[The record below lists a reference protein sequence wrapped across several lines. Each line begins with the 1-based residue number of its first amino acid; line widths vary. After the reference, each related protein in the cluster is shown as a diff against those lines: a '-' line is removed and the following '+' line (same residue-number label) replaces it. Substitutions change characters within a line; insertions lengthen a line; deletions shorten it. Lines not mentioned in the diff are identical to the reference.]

1 MSSIVLDSSVP
12 LAILLGE
19 VTNRSTYGLIDGA
32 VMSAVN
38 LAEVYSKVS
47 ELHATEWPR
56 LDALLSLLDRV
67 EPMTQQQARACG
79 ELRARTR
86 HAGLS
91 LGDRA
96 CLALAIELGAEVYTA
111 DRAWQQAHVGVP
123 IHLIR

>member
-1 MSSIVLDSSVP
+1 MTSVVLDSSIP

-19 VTNRSTYGLIDGA
+19 VSGHSTYALMDGA

-38 LAEVYSKVS
+38 LAEVYTKIS
-47 ELHATEWPR
+47 ELDATEWPR
-56 LDALLSLLDRV
+56 TEALLALLDRV

-79 ELRARTR
+79 ELRMRTR

-96 CLALAIELGAEVYTA
+96 CLALAIELGSEVYTA
-111 DRAWQQAHVGVP
+111 DRAWKQINIGVP

>member
-1 MSSIVLDSSVP
+1 MSSVVLDSSIP

-19 VTNRSTYGLIDGA
+19 MRDRSVYSLMDGA

-38 LAEVYSKVS
+38 LAEVYSKIS
-47 ELHATEWPR
+47 ELGATEWPR
-56 LDALLSLLDRV
+56 TEALLGLLDRV

-79 ELRARTR
+79 ELRGRTR
-86 HAGLS
+86 HVGLS
-91 LGDRA
+91 LEDRA

-111 DRAWQQAHVGVP
+111 DRAWKQVNLGLS

>member
-1 MSSIVLDSSVP
+1 
-12 LAILLGE
+12 
-19 VTNRSTYGLIDGA
+19 
-32 VMSAVN
+32 MSAVN
-38 LAEVYSKVS
+38 LAEVYSKIS
-47 ELHATEWPR
+47 ELDAAQWPR
-56 LDALLSLLDRV
+56 TEALLALLDRV

-79 ELRARTR
+79 ELRAKTR

-111 DRAWQQAHVGVP
+111 DRAWKQINIGVP

>member
-1 MSSIVLDSSVP
+1 M
-12 LAILLGE
+12 
-19 VTNRSTYGLIDGA
+19 DGA

-38 LAEVYSKVS
+38 LAEVYSKIS
-47 ELHATEWPR
+47 ELDATEWPR
-56 LDALLSLLDRV
+56 TEALLALLDRV

-79 ELRARTR
+79 ELRMRTR

-111 DRAWQQAHVGVP
+111 DRAWKQINIGVP

>member
-1 MSSIVLDSSVP
+1 MSSTVLDSSIP

-19 VTNRSTYGLIDGA
+19 AAGFSTYALMDGA

-38 LAEVYSKVS
+38 LAEVYSKIR
-47 ELHATEWPR
+47 ELGAIEWPR
-56 LDALLSLLDRV
+56 TEALLALLDRV

-79 ELRARTR
+79 ELRISTR

-111 DRAWQQAHVGVP
+111 DRAWKKVNIGVP

>member
-19 VTNRSTYGLIDGA
+19 VSGISTYSLIDGA

-38 LAEVYSKVS
+38 LAEVYSKIS
-47 ELHATEWPR
+47 ELGAAEWPR
-56 LDALLSLLDRV
+56 AEALLALLERV

-79 ELRARTR
+79 ELRTKTR

-96 CLALAIELGAEVYTA
+96 CLALAIELEAEVYTA
-111 DRAWQQAHVGVP
+111 DRAWKQVTLGIP
-123 IHLIR
+123 IHLVR